1 MAKEPHL
8 KKLVM
13 QPTIITS
20 LYHRHL
26 WALAL
31 LLLAGLGMAVPPQAS
46 AAVFYSTTSQFQSS
60 TDCTNPLVCG
70 GGVYRGSRAADTD
83 LNNYATIYSA
93 STSGVWLRLGLN
105 GTGNPGDRAG
115 VVVSNG
121 SFGLLGGIQVIGA
134 VTIRTYLQA
143 GTSLQ
148 LQESRIMSPALVK
161 AALLDRDTPTQLE
174 ITASLPFNQVEIEV
188 GSLINLTYLL
198 RVHYA
203 YAVPS
208 RVQSQVSGYISRFGA
223 AGSTQ
228 YSTAGTGSS
237 GVCVNTDVDNPDR
250 AVDNDLS
257 NYASFRSLVTVG
269 CPATLSTKLEGTSP
283 AGYYAGFMLGSAGLL
298 DASVLSGLRI
308 TTLLNGVPQ
317 ETHTG
322 ADLLTLNVL
331 PNGQAQ
337 VSFPTAYAFNE
348 VRVERVGLLT
358 ALDNLRIYYG
368 FGVEPRAFEGNTNVL
383 SNFGNPAGHYQA
395 STNGLLCAACSIV
408 NPENAANSSTAPNSY
423 AQMNMPLTLGGEQSL
438 RLQLN
443 GTGSAGNRAGVVVG
457 GSGLLDISA
466 LDNMVISTYD
476 ANNNLL
482 ESRVGRDLLSL
493 RLLPDGRQEVFF
505 NTTRDFSSVQLT
517 VASGLSALSSTRV
530 YYAFADDRTG
540 DFPLLVTP
548 PVPLPVELTAFT
560 ARWNSGCAELSWATA
575 SEKNSSHFVVERS
588 TGSDATFRAMGV
600 VAAAGNSNSPQQYL
614 LRDTD
619 AAKQNV
625 KMVYYR
631 LRQVD
636 KDDKEA
642 FSPVVALKVG
652 PAAVA
657 TQLQLYPNPATEAV
671 TLSYN
676 GPASATKVEVY
687 SEMGQLVRQ
696 QPMTEVETK
705 INTTSLASGLYHV
718 ILRDAAGQR
727 LTSQRLVV
735 AGR

>member
-1 MAKEPHL
+1 MK
-8 KKLVM
+8 
-13 QPTIITS
+13 PTIITP
-20 LYHRHL
+20 LYYQRL

-31 LLLAGLGMAVPPQAS
+31 VLLSGLGIAAPTKAT
-46 AAVFYSTTSQFQSS
+46 AAVFYSTTSQFQSN
-60 TDCTNPLVCG
+60 TDCAIPALCG
-70 GGVYRGSRAADTD
+70 GGVYRGSRAADAD
-83 LNNYATIYSA
+83 LNNYATMYSSVA
-93 STSGVWLRLGLN
+93 SSVKLRLGLS

-121 SFGLLGGIQVIGA
+121 SLGLLGGIQVVGA
-134 VTIRTYLQA
+134 VVIRTYLQA

-148 LQESRIMSPALVK
+148 LQESRIVSPSLVK
-161 AALLDRDTPTQLE
+161 TALIDRETPTQLE
-174 ITASLPFNQVEIEV
+174 ITASLPFNQVEIEM
-188 GSLINLTYLL
+188 GSLLNLTYAM

-208 RVQSQVSGYISRFGA
+208 RVQPQVAGYISRFGSA
-223 AGSTQ
+223 SSNQ

-237 GVCVNTDVDNPDR
+237 GVCVNTNVDNPER

-257 NYASFRSLVTVG
+257 NYASFSSLLTVA
-269 CPATLSTKLEGTSP
+269 CPSTLTTKLEGTSP

-317 ETHTG
+317 ESHAG
-322 ADLLTLNVL
+322 GDLLQLSVL
-331 PNGQAQ
+331 PDGQAQ
-337 VSFPTAYAFNE
+337 VSFPTSYPFNE

-383 SNFGNPAGHYQA
+383 SNFGNPAGHYQT
-395 STNGLLCAACSIV
+395 STNGLLCVNCSVV
-408 NPENAANSSTAPNSY
+408 NPQNAASSSTDPNSY
-423 AQMNMPLTLGGEQSL
+423 AQMNLPLSLGGEQSL

-443 GTGSAGNRAGVVVG
+443 GTGSAGNRAGMVIG
-457 GSGLLDISA
+457 GSGLLDISV

-476 ANNNLL
+476 ASGNLL
-482 ESRVGRDLLSL
+482 ESRVGRELLSL

-517 VASGLSALSSTRV
+517 IASGLTALSSTRV

-548 PVPLPVELTAFT
+548 PTPLPVELTAFT
-560 ARWNSGCAELSWATA
+560 ARWNNGRAELNWATA

-588 TGSDATFRAMGV
+588 TGSEAPFRAIGV
-600 VAAAGNSNSPQQYL
+600 VAAAGNSSTPQQYML
-614 LRDTD
+614 HDAD

-625 KMVYYR
+625 TTLYYR

-636 KDDKEA
+636 KDDKQA

-657 TQLQLYPNPATEAV
+657 VQLQLYPNPATEAV
-671 TLSYN
+671 TLNYA
-676 GPASATKVEVY
+676 GLTSAGKVEVY

-705 INTTSLASGLYHV
+705 INTTNLASGLYHV
-718 ILRDAAGQR
+718 VLRDAAGKQ
-727 LTSQRLVV
+727 LASQRLMV
-735 AGR
+735 AGH